1 MKKFFAG
8 LGSVLLISF
17 LISCSALS
25 SSEGSTSLI
34 VQLPSTSARSAETP
48 EWAQSVS
55 DYSVTLEQVSV
66 AVPVEGNPAQAQDS
80 KTQNLQP
87 TYKKDSKVGGIIEFK
102 DIQVGEYTVTV
113 YCFDSDGSKVGEGSN
128 TAIVREGEQSSVK
141 ITISQVKTED
151 ADSTEEEAE
160 SEQKESD
167 TKNTDEEVTGEET
180 KEEAKNEETPS
191 TDDANTDKTRGEPV
205 AEEKPVSDDSQDET
219 SPSAEVTYGGTVSL
233 NGTEYNTLAEALVAA
248 NQTSPSSAHTITLNG
263 NVKENFISKVVDDA
277 TGLSVVQGACFITQ
291 NVIIDLN
298 KYTLAWDKF
307 TATEDCTSENPLF
320 HISSGKTLFIKNGTI
335 ASESGVEHSNILIG
349 TTGGT
354 VVLND
359 VVIKDVDATYI
370 LSILNSSSED
380 SAMKGSLF
388 CDAVTIKDCKAI
400 RLPDATTSST
410 YPIYINNSDFYAKET
425 NIENVLGATATIL
438 IYASTS
444 SLTSEGAF
452 VGGTISLTSSES
464 YSSDKSDKALAVL
477 GSTAN
482 FALASSTVY
491 SDCTN
496 HGIPVMVG
504 ASSIFNLA
512 NGFRYKYFDSDTFG
526 VNSQYY
532 GTDNAP
538 VYITAETL
546 ELELGKNVI
555 SSGDSSNKVA
565 LQIGSDANN
574 IGSLYMGGKSEV
586 YGIVGLA
593 LGSALIQTGE
603 IESETTTKLYF
614 GDKINSY
621 ANQNGNAPLYWGV
634 SRKKDDTE
642 NYFDFQTNKFEIYD
656 NTAYEIKA
664 TNRSV
669 SGTSSNADGNTIY
682 APVLKT
688 E

>member
-66 AVPVEGNPAQAQDS
+66 AVPAEGNPAQAQGS

-87 TYKKDSKVGGIIEFK
+87 TYKKESKVGGIIEFK

-141 ITISQVKTED
+141 ITISQLKTED

-167 TKNTDEEVTGEET
+167 TKNTDEEVTGEE
-180 KEEAKNEETPS
+180 AKNEE
-191 TDDANTDKTRGEPV
+191 
-205 AEEKPVSDDSQDET
+205 KPISDDSQDET
-219 SPSAEVTYGGTVSL
+219 SPSAELTYGGTVSL
-233 NGTEYNTLAEALVAA
+233 NGTEYSTLAEALVAA
-248 NQTSPSSAHTITLNG
+248 NQTSPSPAHTITLNG
-263 NVKENFISKVVDDA
+263 NVKENFISKVVDDG

-298 KYTLAWDKF
+298 KYTLVWDKF

-320 HISSGKTLFIKNGTI
+320 HISSGKTLLIKNGTI
-335 ASESGVEHSNILIG
+335 TSKSGVEHANILIG

-370 LSILNSSSED
+370 LSILNSTSED

-400 RLPDATTSST
+400 RLPAATTSST

-425 NIENVLGATATIL
+425 NIENVLGATGTVL
-438 IYASTS
+438 IYASIP

-464 YSSDKSDKALAVL
+464 YSSDNSDKALVVR

-491 SDCTN
+491 SDRTY
-496 HGIPVMVG
+496 HGIPVVVED
-504 ASSIFNLA
+504 SSIFNLA
-512 NGFRYKYFDSDTFG
+512 NGFRYKYFDRGTNTFG

-532 GTDNAP
+532 YSTDKNAP

-546 ELELGKNVI
+546 KLKLGKNVI

-603 IESETTTKLYF
+603 IESDITTKLYF
-614 GDKINSY
+614 GDKIDSY

-634 SRKKDDTE
+634 SRKKDDAE

-669 SGTSSNADGNTIY
+669 SGTSSDADGNTIY